1 MLRDSAVGLITQ
13 RLGNRSDLTAHAIAE
28 MQLVQTELEGGELLP
43 WFLTS
48 PITGVD
54 TIPGDERVALPAD
67 FLREMEEDET
77 SLWRHSGTELIE
89 LPKEDYSRLVAKYGQ
104 GLGAPMK
111 YAVTG
116 GYLRL
121 RPIPDTYYTLSMI
134 YYQKDPVLDSNIENN
149 WLREV
154 PDLLIAITGQRLAA
168 YTQNANV
175 IALFQSDEVKAR
187 NRLIIMDTARKE
199 ASRRRSMG
207 ED

>member
-13 RLGNRSDLTAHAIAE
+13 RLGNRADLAAHAVLE

-54 TIPGDERVALPAD
+54 TIPNDERVALPTD

-77 SLWRHSGTELIE
+77 SLWRHSGDERVE

-104 GLGAPMK
+104 GAGAPLK
-111 YAVTG
+111 YAVVG

-121 RPIPDTYYTLSMI
+121 RPVPDDYYTLSMI
-134 YYQKDPVLDSNIENN
+134 YYQKDAVLDSNIENG

-175 IALFQSDEVKAR
+175 IALFQNDEVKAR